1 MLFCM
6 PTSGEHLFSLATKQ
20 ETFVTLRPLLLAAA
34 LLLATPAAIAQSTPQ
49 ATLERFV
56 ALANAG
62 QLTTPEGQ
70 ALLTGE
76 ARQMATGAKSA
87 LPAADRIIPIGQD
100 KAAARFVLR
109 GRNGEEADAYF
120 YLEKTPQG
128 WAVSAYRAMA
138 MTGISVALLAELQKR
153 PRLTAEE
160 EFEKRNLQL
169 SLSTDSQL
177 RAWFAANRATIEA
190 LAKSQGD
197 DTTARAK
204 ALGVQSLNSDGGK
217 TDIVI
222 GGMVDNTV
230 GVLRPGPS
238 GPPQIEPSSF
248 IWVEDIGGGW
258 FLYRTT

>member
-1 MLFCM
+1 
-6 PTSGEHLFSLATKQ
+6 
-20 ETFVTLRPLLLAAA
+20 VTIQPLLLVAA
-34 LLLATPAAIAQSTPQ
+34 LLMTAPAAIAQKTPQ
-49 ATLERFV
+49 ETLDRFV

-62 QLTTPEGQ
+62 ELTTPEGQ

-76 ARQMATGAKSA
+76 AKQMATGAKSA
-87 LPAADRIIPIGQD
+87 LPAADRIISIGQD
-100 KAAARFVLR
+100 KAAARFLLR
-109 GRNGEEADAYF
+109 DPSGGEADAYF

-177 RAWFAANRATIEA
+177 RAWFAANRAAIDA
-190 LAKSQGD
+190 LAKSPTSD
-197 DTTARAK
+197 DTATRAK
-204 ALGVQSLNSDGGK
+204 AIGVQTVNSDGK
-217 TDIVI
+217 KVEIIV
-222 GGMVDNTV
+222 GGVADNIV
-230 GVLRPGPS
+230 GFVRPSSS
-238 GPPQIEPSSF
+238 GPPVIEPSTF
-248 IWVEDIGGGW
+248 IWVEDLGGGW